1 MWVSWTE
8 WGPVGRGGRG
18 PFVARRQA
26 RHPQL
31 SFNLLPRV
39 SASHPAAGTGPCWV
53 SWALNL
59 VQGVSDAH
67 WVWMQRRQAG
77 LVMGAGGACSS
88 PASLAPGP
96 GLGSPLSVPLGHAP
110 RGLNLQRHP
119 RRYSAQPIPLGTSLP
134 SSPPP
139 HYPPPP
145 PASLCEG
152 LLCCVSVSPARSAM
166 SLCCCCLAIPKPQ
179 QPQPH
184 PLPRLEPLCGLS
196 QAARCWAWG
205 RTAPLLAL

>member
-53 SWALNL
+53 SRALNL
-59 VQGVSDAH
+59 VQGVFDAH

-77 LVMGAGGACSS
+77 LIMGAGRACSS

-119 RRYSAQPIPLGTSLP
+119 RRYSARPMPLGTSLP
-134 SSPPP
+134 SSPPR
-139 HYPPPP
+139 HYPPSLCLSLRGPLVLCLYLSRPQCDVSLLFPPGLSLSWPP
-145 PASLCEG
+145 PNHG
-152 LLCCVSVSPARSAM
+152 SPSFTPCRGWRHF
-166 SLCCCCLAIPKPQ
+166 PV
-179 QPQPH
+179 
-184 PLPRLEPLCGLS
+184 
-196 QAARCWAWG
+196 
-205 RTAPLLAL
+205 